1 LSGYAAPTRHS
12 SLIGRYVME
21 SAVVRKL
28 ISSAGA
34 AGSRFRRRM
43 GACDTVANRV
53 AQEVARRHL
62 EPILEPLF
70 HADSYGSLRLKW
82 YFNFSIL
89 CDDALL
95 T

>member
-1 LSGYAAPTRHS
+1 
-12 SLIGRYVME
+12 
-21 SAVVRKL
+21 
-28 ISSAGA
+28 
-34 AGSRFRRRM
+34 M
-43 GACDTVANRV
+43 GACDTVADRV

-70 HADSYGSLRLKW
+70 HADSYGSLRLKC

-89 CDDALL
+89 CDDALV